1 MAGSVSGLIDMTMHR
16 TEVMRRHLRFAQQC
30 SRHNENGQR
39 LGSSLAG
46 FGRKKCIM
54 KPSNLL
60 SNSVLPINKHIPHFF
75 LKGVCVFH
83 GFWARGFA
91 PRKKIALQRLVSC
104 RFCMWR
110 EKWQAWQPPYFVRGA
125 VNLREANESAESLR
139 VNGGI
144 SSRL

>member
-1 MAGSVSGLIDMTMHR
+1 MYHETIESIVELSSTN
-16 TEVMRRHLRFAQQC
+16 QQTY
-30 SRHNENGQR
+30 S
-39 LGSSLAG
+39 A
-46 FGRKKCIM
+46 F
-54 KPSNLL
+54 
-60 SNSVLPINKHIPHFF
+60 FF
-75 LKGVCVFH
+75 LKGVCAFH
-83 GFWARGFA
+83 GFWARGFV